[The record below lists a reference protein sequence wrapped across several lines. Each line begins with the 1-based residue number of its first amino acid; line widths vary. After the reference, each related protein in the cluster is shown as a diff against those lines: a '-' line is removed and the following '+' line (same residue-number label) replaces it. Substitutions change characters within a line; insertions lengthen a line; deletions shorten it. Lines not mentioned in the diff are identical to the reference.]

1 MSDTTLRAN
10 QVAFTLATVA
20 GVLVV
25 LSSIW
30 DKMLDTW
37 SSSRRV
43 SNSRKASREASREAS
58 RDASYPG
65 KQHGSHSN
73 KLGCANVGGEETF
86 KLERAERVP
95 HYGVPETQ
103 RDRYKR
109 VAEKALQTIEKG
121 SYVYRGKFTPLHI
134 KNSTDRTKFFPEES
148 VLTEWRKKPVGST
161 QGSIEVSLSI
171 LNVTT
176 LDAARILSNSY
187 RFQGYEGAPPQT
199 GVLNFASAT
208 KPGGGFINGAEAQ
221 EESIARVST
230 LYASLTTFE
239 GNRFY
244 EAHTRRPGADRD
256 KAYEAHSRP
265 RTGQERSSYYT
276 HGMVYSPGVVV
287 FQNDEGDAVDP
298 YQIEVVS
305 CAAVN
310 AGELRSE
317 GGSMAKGWAASLE
330 VEIEATM
337 EERMGRI
344 LYLFEKKGIRN
355 IVLGTFGTGVFKNK
369 VDVIARLWA
378 RLLVGRD
385 ARFKFSF
392 DRVIFAITGDET
404 FAEFNGAFS
413 AWAQKDTPKA
423 ASGTKRTRRTR
434 GPHTS

>member
-1 MSDTTLRAN
+1 
-10 QVAFTLATVA
+10 
-20 GVLVV
+20 
-25 LSSIW
+25 
-30 DKMLDTW
+30 MLGPW

-43 SNSRKASREASREAS
+43 SNSRKASREAS

-121 SYVYRGKFTPLHI
+121 SYMYRGKFTPLHI
-134 KNSTDRTKFFPEES
+134 KNTTDRTKFFPEES
-148 VLTEWRKKPVGST
+148 VLTEWRKKPVVNTQRST
-161 QGSIEVSLSI
+161 VTEVSLSI

-230 LYASLTTFE
+230 LYASLTTSE

-244 EAHTRRPGADRD
+244 EAHTRRLGAGRD
-256 KAYEAHSRP
+256 KAYEAYSRP
-265 RTGQERSSYYT
+265 RTGQDQSSYYT

-287 FQNDEGDAVDP
+287 FQNDEGDAVDQ

-310 AGELRSE
+310 AGRAAIGWGQHDDRLGSKSGGGNRGDHGRTHGQNPVSLREE
-317 GGSMAKGWAASLE
+317 GHPKHRLGHVWDGGVQEQGGRHCPAVGS
-330 VEIEATM
+330 T
-337 EERMGRI
+337 
-344 LYLFEKKGIRN
+344 
-355 IVLGTFGTGVFKNK
+355 
-369 VDVIARLWA
+369 
-378 RLLVGRD
+378 
-385 ARFKFSF
+385 
-392 DRVIFAITGDET
+392 
-404 FAEFNGAFS
+404 
-413 AWAQKDTPKA
+413 
-423 ASGTKRTRRTR
+423 ASGTGREVQILF
-434 GPHTS
+434 